1 MSYQLIIRSE
11 CPMCFN
17 SLKNCKRLGQRLDH
31 SLGFRIKNKKEKG
44 LDVYRCRKCRT
55 HFSDSIV
62 LFAEEH
68 FKSDYKGAVPVYDT
82 VPFAGSFSNEL
93 KLLSA
98 YFSKPFKELSAL
110 DAGFGFGNTLLVLK
124 EEFKEVTGIEA
135 FKAIYEYA
143 VQHPKMKGLKEK
155 LLNVAVENAELPSG
169 SFDLIF
175 LEAIQHVSD
184 PDAVLKKALKWLKPN
199 GIIYMEVPSSA
210 WLMSEL
216 MNFYYYLRGT
226 KFVCNLNP
234 LHGNYSNYEFS
245 KQSFEL
251 NGTRNNYKVLQTV
264 NYTCNTQLKGVFNSF
279 FRMIMNFTGK
289 GMQMGVVI
297 QKCD

>member
-1 MSYQLIIRSE
+1 MSYQLNKRYE

-17 SLKNCKRLGQRLDH
+17 SLNNWKRLGQRLDH
-31 SLGFRIKNKKEKG
+31 SLGFKIKDKREKG
-44 LDVYRCRKCRT
+44 LTVYRCQKCGA

-62 LFAEEH
+62 LFGEEH
-68 FKSDYKGAVPVYDT
+68 FKCDYKGVVPAYDE
-82 VPFAGSFSNEL
+82 VPYPGSFSEEL

-98 YFSKPFKELSAL
+98 YFKKPWNELSAL

-124 EEFKEVTGIEA
+124 DEFKEVAGVEA
-135 FKAIYEYA
+135 FTAIYEHA
-143 VQHPKMKGLKEK
+143 IQHPKMKGLQEK
-155 LLNVAVENAELPSG
+155 LLNVDVEKAAFPAS

-184 PDAVLKKALKWLKPN
+184 PDAMLRKTLTWLKPH
-199 GIIYMEVPSSA
+199 GIIYMEVPSSN
-210 WLMSEL
+210 WLMSQL

-226 KFVCNLNP
+226 DYVCNLNP
-234 LHGNYSNYEFS
+234 LHGNYSNFEFS
-245 KQSFEL
+245 RKSFEL
-251 NGTRNNYKVLQTV
+251 NGIRNKYKVLQTI

-279 FRMIMNFTGK
+279 FKLIMNLSGK